1 MITKSDRTLPYLKS
15 LSSCLSKVMRDGY
28 THDMKIENGVIQ
40 SLQSEK
46 TYYPH
51 EIKVVNFFRFEGL
64 SDPEDNAILYI
75 IETRDGTKGTLVD
88 AYGIYSDP
96 EIDKFMKAV
105 ESIQKDA
112 NTNTNTNAC

>member
-15 LSSCLSKVMRDGY
+15 LSSCLGKVMRDGY

-112 NTNTNTNAC
+112 NTSTNASAC